1 MVGIKGNKGLFKR
14 KMRSVY
20 LISILV
26 YFLQGIKGITAQ
38 PLMFYFKE
46 TLGLGASAVML
57 LASLTSVFWLVKPL
71 YGIMID
77 KYPIFGYRHK
87 AYILLSLFLSILSA
101 LMLGVWSL
109 PLVGIVL
116 MSMFDSFAGAV
127 RDVATDGLSV
137 EIGNQEGINDKL
149 QTLQWGSLTVAGI
162 LTGII
167 GGYISEHF
175 SYKVAFLVLTLF
187 YLPLIFIVLGL
198 KEKKITESPKLNIKE
213 LWQNKQLVL
222 GALFLL
228 ALWFSPAIGTPIMYK
243 IRDDLAFSKMTIGL
257 LGSLGSVMAVI
268 GSILYWKLNKKVK
281 LKQLLYVVIL
291 LSAIST
297 FAYLWLNTILVWV
310 YTIIF
315 GITGMI
321 GHLTLMTYMA
331 NITPKN
337 YESTVFAL
345 LCSIVN
351 FGAFMSGFVGSFLYK
366 FVGYNGLIIISG
378 MFTLICLAFI
388 PYLKI
393 GEKDGMSIL

>member
-1 MVGIKGNKGLFKR
+1 
-14 KMRSVY
+14 MRSVY

-46 TLGLGASAVML
+46 TLDLGASTVML
-57 LASLTSVFWLVKPL
+57 MGSLTSIFWLVKPL
-71 YGIMID
+71 YGIVID

-87 AYILLSLFLSILSA
+87 AYILLSLFLSVLSA
-101 LMLGVWSL
+101 LMLGIWSL

-137 EIGNQEGINDKL
+137 ETGKQEGINDKL

-162 LTGII
+162 ITGIV
-167 GGYISEHF
+167 GGYISEHY
-175 SYKVAFLVLTLF
+175 SYKIAFLLLILF
-187 YLPLIFIVLGL
+187 YLSLVGIVFQM
-198 KEKKITESPKLNIKE
+198 KEKKITEKVKIDVRQLLK
-213 LWQNKQLVL
+213 NKQLVV
-222 GALFLL
+222 GSLFLL

-243 IRDDLAFSKMTIGL
+243 IRDDLHFSKMTIGML
-257 LGSLGSVMAVI
+257 SSLGSVMAVV
-268 GSILYWKLNKKVK
+268 GSFIYWKINKKVR
-281 LKQLLYVVIL
+281 LKQLLCVVIL
-291 LSAIST
+291 LSAVST

-315 GITGMI
+315 GITGMVC
-321 GHLTLMTYMA
+321 HLTLMTYMA

-345 LCSIVN
+345 LCSVVN

-378 MFTLICLAFI
+378 LFTLICLVFI

-393 GEKDGMSIL
+393 GEKDGLSTL